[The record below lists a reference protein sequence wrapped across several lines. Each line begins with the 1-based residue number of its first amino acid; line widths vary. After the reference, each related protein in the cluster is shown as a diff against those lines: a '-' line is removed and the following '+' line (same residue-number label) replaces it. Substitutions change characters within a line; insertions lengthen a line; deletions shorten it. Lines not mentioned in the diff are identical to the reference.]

1 MLRTAGIVLGLP
13 GIAEGEFHP
22 GFDPA
27 MSEWLSAQAEREAE
41 SMRVPVVDAKGRPL
55 MPCRPAKARL
65 LIKRGKALPKRN
77 KLGIFYIQLTYEVN
91 PENQAVVLG
100 VDPGSKFEGFSAVGT
115 KYTVLNVMSGAPGH
129 VKRAVERRREMRR
142 ARRYR
147 KARRRP
153 ARFDNRRRGKK
164 FLPNSTRA
172 RWEAKLRI
180 IRQLLKILPLS
191 CVVVEDVKAETRKG
205 KRRWNEGFSPVQAG
219 KEHFYRGLRELG
231 FEPVLRRGH
240 ETKALR
246 ERFGLRKSGSKGEEG
261 FWSHCVDAWVLAAS
275 VSGAERPDHTGI
287 YRLVPLKLRR
297 RQLHRLEPEEGG
309 VRRPYGGTRSLGF
322 KRGTLV
328 RHPKWGLCYV
338 GGHMGGRLS
347 LHDPKTG
354 RRLAQDAKPE
364 DCRVLTCVSWRS
376 QYVSGR
382 EVS

>member
-1 MLRTAGIVLGLP
+1 
-13 GIAEGEFHP
+13 
-22 GFDPA
+22 
-27 MSEWLSAQAEREAE
+27 
-41 SMRVPVVDAKGRPL
+41 MRVPVVDATGRPL
-55 MPCRPAKARL
+55 MPCHPAKARL

-77 KLGIFYIQLTYEVN
+77 KLGIFYVQLTYEVE
-91 PENQAVVLG
+91 PENQAVALG
-100 VDPGSKFEGFSAVGT
+100 VDPGSKFEGFSVVGT
-115 KYTVLNVMSGAPGH
+115 RRTVLNVMSEAVTH

-147 KARRRP
+147 KTRRRP
-153 ARFDNRRRGKK
+153 ERFNNRRKGKG

-180 IRQLLKILPLS
+180 IRQLLKILPIS
-191 CVVVEDVKAETRKG
+191 HVVVEDVKAETGKG
-205 KRRWNEGFSPVQAG
+205 KRLWNESFSPVQAG

-231 FEPVLRRGH
+231 FEPVLRRGW

-246 ERFGLRKSGSKGEEG
+246 ERFGLRKSRDKGEKS

-275 VSGAERPDHTGI
+275 VSGAERPDHTGL
-287 YRLVPLKLRR
+287 YYLAPLRFRR
-297 RQLHRLEPEEGG
+297 RQLHRLEPGRGG
-309 VRRPYGGTRSLGF
+309 VRKPYGGTRSLGF

-347 LHDPKTG
+347 LHDLKTG
-354 RRLAQDAKPE
+354 KRLTQDAKLE
-364 DCRVLTCVSWRS
+364 ECRVLTCVSWRS
-376 QYVSGR
+376 RYVFGR